1 MATAAMTAAITV
13 SGGTGANAESAG
25 SVANAGAVTTAANA
39 ASGVAGPAV
48 RAELRNRSLTWPF
61 CGGHLLEDAMKL
73 RQSLITIAS
82 ALTLAGAVAACSPA
96 EQESTEAEVSE
107 EAAQIGDALEAGARE
122 VAQEVDQATD
132 DLAAEAEEQEAE
144 TAADDQSTTGDM
156 AAADAAH

>member
-1 MATAAMTAAITV
+1 MAAMTAATMA
-13 SGGTGANAESAG
+13 SGESAVVAERGANAEAATTGVTVASAVNG
-25 SVANAGAVTTAANA
+25 AAGRVVLAD
-39 ASGVAGPAV
+39 
-48 RAELRNRSLTWPF
+48 LRNRSLTWPF
-61 CGGHLLEDAMKL
+61 CGGHLLEDAMKF

-107 EAAQIGDALEAGARE
+107 EAAQIGEAIEAGARE